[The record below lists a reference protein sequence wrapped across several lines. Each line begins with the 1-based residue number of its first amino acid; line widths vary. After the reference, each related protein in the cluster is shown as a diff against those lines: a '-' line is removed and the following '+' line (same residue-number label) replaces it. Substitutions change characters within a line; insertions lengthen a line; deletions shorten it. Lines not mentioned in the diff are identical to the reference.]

1 MSDRLAHLN
10 QLLSDLEA
18 QLAGLEK
25 ALALAPMEDKARL
38 RLLVQEKQR
47 EMQPYQQEKA
57 QLEAA
62 SRAIGFNPGDTN
74 PGDIGAARHGGR
86 VGKIAIESPEGQV
99 PLESAFYV
107 AYPHLDRCYGEL
119 RKPGGLLRLKSPH
132 KMGKSSLMLRLLDTA
147 RTAWNYRGISIDLNQ
162 TNQSFLPDPERF
174 MKWFCAAVGKESGIR
189 VKTEDYW
196 DDMFGG
202 NDNATDY
209 FEAYLLKPDDRPL
222 VLAIDNFDRIFAYQD
237 LEIDLCGLLRGW
249 YERSKTHKLWEKL
262 RLMIVHS
269 QEPYAQRDINQS
281 PFNVGFPVELG
292 EFNRVQIEDLIQRH
306 GLDWKG
312 AEIDRLMGLIG
323 GHPYLVRLGLY
334 HLACGDFSLTEF
346 LQTAPT
352 EAGIYRNHLGG
363 LLQKLNEQPALARSM
378 KTVVNNDRPVRLTS
392 EESFKLN
399 STGLV
404 VHVSDNCVKA
414 RCQLY
419 QLYFSDRLRDL

>member
-1 MSDRLAHLN
+1 
-10 QLLSDLEA
+10 
-18 QLAGLEK
+18 
-25 ALALAPMEDKARL
+25 
-38 RLLVQEKQR
+38 
-47 EMQPYQQEKA
+47 
-57 QLEAA
+57 
-62 SRAIGFNPGDTN
+62 
-74 PGDIGAARHGGR
+74 
-86 VGKIAIESPEGQV
+86 
-99 PLESAFYV
+99 
-107 AYPHLDRCYGEL
+107 
-119 RKPGGLLRLKSPH
+119 
-132 KMGKSSLMLRLLDTA
+132 
-147 RTAWNYRGISIDLNQ
+147 
-162 TNQSFLPDPERF
+162 
-174 MKWFCAAVGKESGIR
+174 
-189 VKTEDYW
+189 
-196 DDMFGG
+196 
-202 NDNATDY
+202 
-209 FEAYLLKPDDRPL
+209 

-306 GLDWKG
+306 GLDWTG
-312 AEIDRLMGLIG
+312 EEIDRLMGLIG

-334 HLACGDFSLTEF
+334 HLACGDFSLDVF
-346 LQTAPT
+346 LQNAPT

-363 LLQKLNEQPALARSM
+363 LLQKLNEQPALVRSM

-404 VHVSDNCVKA
+404 VHVSDNCVKP

-419 QLYFSDRLRDL
+419 QRYFSDRLQDL